1 MTAVCEKELLL
12 NVRRLYFYNIR
23 FQGGGVSIEVYLSF
37 IIKTQWQKL
46 LPVLHDSNKLK
57 QQ

>member
-1 MTAVCEKELLL
+1 MTTVCEKELFL
-12 NVRRLYFYNIR
+12 NVRRLYSFNIR
-23 FQGGGVSIEVYLSF
+23 FQGVSETSIEVSF